1 MGLSIEEQE
10 THINFMRGDD
20 RVRIYTSD
28 TTMMTKFNK
37 LVEIAGAEWKLEKVE
52 RLDGSI
58 IGCTYSCP
66 VSFISYRSKRIK
78 RDLTAEQR
86 QVIADR
92 LHKST
97 GVNNFE
103 SEHAADDRNIK

>member
-37 LVEIAGAEWKLEKVE
+37 LVEIAGADWKLEKEE

-86 QVIADR
+86 EQARKNMER
-92 LHKST
+92 L
-97 GVNNFE
+97 N
-103 SEHAADDRNIK
+103 RNR

>member
-20 RVRIYTSD
+20 RASIYTSD
-28 TTMMTKFNK
+28 TTMITRFNK
-37 LVEIAGAEWKLEKVE
+37 LVEIAGAEWKLERVE
-52 RLDGSI
+52 RLNGSI
-58 IGCTYSCP
+58 IGCAYSCP

-78 RDLTAEQR
+78 RELTEEQR
-86 QVIADR
+86 QMIADR

-103 SEHAADDRNIK
+103 NEHVADDKSIK